1 MNIKNMYIFRFYLEK
16 LAQLEKVSLTL
27 SSDLW
32 LRNDELTADIRILL
46 ITDPS
51 IVSINSCGVKDYK
64 KVLQSRVLC
73 FSSAWPVYSLTKIG

>member
-32 LRNDELTADIRILL
+32 LRNDELTADFRILL

-51 IVSINSCGVKDYK
+51 IVSINSCGKESPTITSSLFLECMAS
-64 KVLQSRVLC
+64 LQSYEHRL
-73 FSSAWPVYSLTKIG
+73 I